1 MDINTYSYSKVPLC
15 LSNNYIAG
23 DLYTK
28 HGVKRGLRDEDGNG
42 VLTGLT
48 SISTIKAY
56 NTDKNGKTPCHGE
69 LRYRGYDI
77 NDIVKHTIETG
88 YGYEKTAYLLLFG
101 ELPGTKDTEEF
112 KNILGQYQKLP
123 PNFVRDYIMKAVSP
137 DIMTS
142 MTRNILA
149 LASYDPNPYSAELG
163 NILRQCI
170 FLIAVFPSLAVYC
183 YQAYNHFKNNGSMY
197 IHSPSPEL
205 STAENILVML
215 RPDSLYSE
223 IEARSL
229 DLMLLL
235 HMEQG
240 GGNNSTFTTRVVT
253 STGSDTYSTIA
264 AAMASLKGPRHGGAC
279 IRVKGM
285 IDDIR
290 RNVSNPLDKTELNAY
305 LQKIL
310 DKQAYD
316 KAGLIYGIGHPIY
329 TLSDPRAKLL
339 KQYAERL
346 SVVKGRTDEFRLYE
360 SIEELAPALLYSNK
374 KYTKPVSA
382 NIDFYS
388 GLIYDMLDIP
398 PTLYT
403 PMSAVAMIT
412 GWCAHRIEELSGPA
426 KIIHPAYMSIIP
438 DRDFDSQ
445 SKL

>member
-1 MDINTYSYSKVPLC
+1 MDIDTYSYSKIPLC
-15 LSNNYIAG
+15 LSNNYIAEE
-23 DLYTK
+23 LYTK

-42 VLTGLT
+42 VRTGLT

-56 NTDKNGKTPCHGE
+56 STTEKGKVPCHGE
-69 LRYRGYDI
+69 LRYRGYNI
-77 NDIVKHTIETG
+77 NDIVKRTIETG

-101 ELPGTKDTEEF
+101 EVPDKRSIDEF
-112 KNILGQYQKLP
+112 NEILGEYRKLS
-123 PNFVRDYIMKAVSP
+123 PNFIRDYIMKTVSP

-149 LASYDPNPYSAELG
+149 LASFDPNPHSAELG

-170 FLIAVFPSLAVYC
+170 SLIAVFPSLAVYC
-183 YQAYNHFKNNGSMY
+183 YHTYNHFQKNKSMY
-197 IHSPSPEL
+197 IHSPSPKL
-205 STAENILVML
+205 STAENILFML
-215 RPDSLYSE
+215 RPDSSYSE
-223 IEARSL
+223 LEARSL

-235 HMEQG
+235 HMEHG

-253 STGSDTYSTIA
+253 SAGSDTYSTIA

-279 IRVKGM
+279 LRVRGM
-285 IDDIR
+285 IEDIR

-310 DKQAYD
+310 DRQAYD

-329 TLSDPRAKLL
+329 TLSDPRTLLL
-339 KQYAERL
+339 KKYAERL

-388 GLIYDMLDIP
+388 GFIYDMLDIP
-398 PTLYT
+398 PVLYT

-412 GWCAHRIEELSGPA
+412 GWCAHRMEELSGTA
-426 KIIHPAYMSIIP
+426 KIIHPAYMSIAP
-438 DRDFDSQ
+438 DKDLPDAA
-445 SKL
+445 

>member
-1 MDINTYSYSKVPLC
+1 MDLKTYAYSKAPLC
-15 LSNNYIAG
+15 RKNNCIDG
-23 DLYTK
+23 ELYTEY
-28 HGVKRGLRDEDGNG
+28 GVKRGLRDEDGEG

-56 NTDKNGKTPCHGE
+56 NTYENGKIPCHGE

-77 NDIVKHTIETG
+77 NDIVKKTIETG

-101 ELPGTKDTEEF
+101 ELPEQKDIEEF
-112 KNILGQYQKLP
+112 KKIIGQYQKLP

-137 DIMTS
+137 DIMMS

-149 LASYDPNPYSAELG
+149 LASYDPCLTSTELE
-163 NILRQCI
+163 NNLRQCI
-170 FLIAVFPSLAVYC
+170 ALIAVFPSLAVYC

-215 RPDSLYSE
+215 RPDSSYTEL
-223 IEARSL
+223 EARSL

-253 STGSDTYSTIA
+253 STGADTYSTIA
-264 AAMASLKGPRHGGAC
+264 AAMSSLKGPKHGGAC
-279 IRVKGM
+279 IRVMGM
-285 IDDIR
+285 IDDIQK
-290 RNVSNPLDKTELNAY
+290 NVSNPLDKTELNAY

-329 TLSDPRAKLL
+329 TLSDPRTVLL
-339 KQYAERL
+339 KRYVERL
-346 SVVKGRTDEFRLYE
+346 AVVKGRTDELRLYE
-360 SIEELAPALLYSNK
+360 SIEELAPALLYANK
-374 KYTKPVSA
+374 KATKPVSA

-388 GLIYDMLDIP
+388 GFIYDMLGIP
-398 PTLYT
+398 PVLYT
-403 PMSAVAMIT
+403 PLSAVALIS
-412 GWCAHRIEELSGPA
+412 GWCAHRMEELSGPM
-426 KIIHPAYMSIIP
+426 KVIHPAYKSIIP
-438 DRDFDSQ
+438 DRE
-445 SKL
+445 LEV

>member
-1 MDINTYSYSKVPLC
+1 MDLKTYAYSKAPLC
-15 LSNNYIAG
+15 RKNNRIDG
-23 DLYTK
+23 ELYTK
-28 HGVKRGLRDEDGNG
+28 YGVKRGLRDEDGEG

-56 NTDKNGKTPCHGE
+56 NTDENGKTPCHGE

-77 NDIVKHTIETG
+77 NDIVKKTIETG

-101 ELPGTKDTEEF
+101 ELPEQKDIEEF
-112 KNILGQYQKLP
+112 EKIIGQYQKLP

-149 LASYDPNPYSAELG
+149 LASYDPCLTSTELE
-163 NILRQCI
+163 NNLRQCLA
-170 FLIAVFPSLAVYC
+170 LIAVFPSLAVYC
-183 YQAYNHFKNNGSMY
+183 YQAYNHFRNNGSMY

-215 RPDSLYSE
+215 RPDSSYAEL
-223 IEARSL
+223 EARSL

-253 STGSDTYSTIA
+253 STGADTYSTIA
-264 AAMASLKGPRHGGAC
+264 AAMSALKGPKHGGAC
-279 IRVKGM
+279 IRVMGM
-285 IDDIR
+285 IDDIQK
-290 RNVSNPLDKTELNAY
+290 NVSNPLDKTEINAY

-316 KAGLIYGIGHPIY
+316 KAGLIYGIGHPIF
-329 TLSDPRAKLL
+329 TLSDPRTVLL
-339 KQYAERL
+339 KRYVERL
-346 SVVKGRTDEFRLYE
+346 AVVKGRTDELRLYE
-360 SIEELAPALLYSNK
+360 SIEELAPALLYANK
-374 KYTKPVSA
+374 KATKPVSA

-388 GLIYDMLDIP
+388 GFIYDMLGIP
-398 PTLYT
+398 PVLYT
-403 PMSAVAMIT
+403 PLTAVALIS
-412 GWCAHRIEELSGPA
+412 GWCAHRMEELSGPM
-426 KIIHPAYMSIIP
+426 KVIHPAYKSIIP
-438 DRDFDSQ
+438 DMELDV
-445 SKL
+445 